1 MTDSASSSAPAV
13 ALDRVHKRYGTT
25 DGAETTALADVSFTV
40 DPGEFVTIV
49 GPSGCGKTTLARLV
63 GGFESPTSGRIL
75 VDGTPVTGPT
85 PDRAMV
91 FQAYHLFPWLSVR
104 ENVAFGLVEAG
115 VPKDRRTERVHEL
128 LELVGLADRAGA
140 YPAELS
146 GGMKQ
151 RVGLA
156 RALAVD
162 PGMLLMDE
170 PFGSV
175 DSQTRRRLQ
184 RELLDIWRRMDKTV
198 LFVTHD
204 IEEAV
209 LLSDRVVTLTGTPG
223 RVRDDV
229 TIELPRPR
237 DRTDDEFVEYVETLL
252 DLVDTTV

>member
-1 MTDSASSSAPAV
+1 MTDTDSSSAPAV
-13 ALDRVHKRYGTT
+13 TLDGVHKRYGVT
-25 DGAETTALADVSFTV
+25 DGTETTALADVSFTV
-40 DPGEFVTIV
+40 DPGEFVTVV

-63 GGFESPTSGRIL
+63 AGFEAPTSGRIL
-75 VDGTPVTGPT
+75 ADGTPVTGPT

-91 FQAYHLFPWLSVR
+91 FQSYHLFPWLSVR
-104 ENVAFGLVEAG
+104 ENVAFGLVEDG
-115 VPKDRRTERVHEL
+115 VPEARRTERVHEL
-128 LELVGLADRAGA
+128 LELVGLADRPDA

-184 RELLDIWRRMDKTV
+184 RELLDIWRRMDNTV

-209 LLSDRVVTLTGTPG
+209 LLSDRVLVLTGAPG

-229 TIELPRPR
+229 TVELPRPR

-252 DLVDTTV
+252 ELVDTTV